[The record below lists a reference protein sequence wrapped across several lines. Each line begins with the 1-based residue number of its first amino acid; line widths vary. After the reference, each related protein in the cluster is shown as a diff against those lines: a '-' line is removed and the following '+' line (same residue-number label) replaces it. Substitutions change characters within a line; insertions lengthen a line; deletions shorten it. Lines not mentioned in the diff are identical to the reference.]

1 MTDLERINEKLQ
13 RQIDAQN
20 ARIDN
25 TLTKIDMMLAE
36 LRDSR
41 TEMRDRDN
49 QRATEIRDRDNQRA
63 AETRELQ
70 TRFYTKIDALDAKI
84 DALGKH
90 VQNLTVAAIVGFS
103 AVLVA
108 VGGLVVATISK

>member
-41 TEMRDRDN
+41 TEM
-49 QRATEIRDRDNQRA
+49 RDRDNQRA

>member
-49 QRATEIRDRDNQRA
+49 QRA

-70 TRFYTKIDALDAKI
+70 TRFYTKIDALDNKV
-84 DALGKH
+84 DTLGKH